1 MFRPLEQ
8 PTPPPPTPE
17 IKESWQRDAE
27 ARIKQ
32 YKADDKV
39 TEEEKRRGDSNFIK
53 VYPQGW
59 EKLQQ
64 LIDDYPQAAK
74 MYAFLAQHI
83 DAGVGAVVASQT
95 LMAEKF
101 KTSERTIRRISKYL
115 EDNNALVRIKIQGNL
130 YAYAL
135 NPDEVWKSWKD
146 NKDYAAFNTR
156 TLARN
161 EDNPDIK
168 RRLSFMLKNKKNGN
182 TTPLPDEGQIGPER

>member
-1 MFRPLEQ
+1 MLRPLEQ
-8 PTPPPPTPE
+8 PVITPPPTPE
-17 IKESWQRDAE
+17 IKTPWQRDAE
-27 ARIKQ
+27 TRIRQ
-32 YKADDKV
+32 YKADDEAA
-39 TEEEKRRGDSNFIK
+39 EEEKRRGDSNFIK

-64 LIDDYPQAAK
+64 LIDEYPQAAK

-83 DAGVGAVVASQT
+83 DAGVGAVVASQA

-101 KTSERTIRRISKYL
+101 NVSERTIRRISKYL
-115 EDNNALVRIKIQGNL
+115 EDNNTLVRIKIQGNL

-146 NKDYAAFNTR
+146 GKDYAAFNTR

-161 EDNPDIK
+161 KDNTDVK
-168 RRLSFMLKNKKNGN
+168 RRLNVMLKGM
-182 TTPLPDEGQIGPER
+182 PLLDRLKPEDTE